1 MNCYTH
7 NTRSA
12 VGICSVCQKAVCHEC
27 VGQDAPRLV
36 CRTCVTHP
44 VPAYGYGYGYG
55 YEYKSSIS
63 IGGWP
68 LVHVCSGV
76 DPVTMRPRVAKG
88 IIGGD
93 CQARH
98 RDHAMQAQLLIAIQ
112 RRD

>member
-55 YEYKSSIS
+55 YEYKSSIT

-68 LVHVCSGV
+68 LVHVQWS
-76 DPVTMRPRVAKG
+76 T
-88 IIGGD
+88 GGD
-93 CQARH
+93 LSGGCAV
-98 RDHAMQAQLLIAIQ
+98 D
-112 RRD
+112 